1 MQTVPGR
8 AGSVGPDPRC
18 RTVRGGVARLLG
30 QAPPG
35 ETGGAPVGC
44 GMNSVSLLTPATTP
58 ATTAVVRPAATPVL
72 PISLLGVP
80 FDPLTLAGAVDRIDE
95 MIETW
100 KPHRVVTANVDFLVQ
115 ALRDVELRRILADA
129 DLVLCDGKPLV
140 WASRW
145 LGNALPGRVAGADL
159 VPLLLQRAA
168 VKGWKI
174 FLLGAAPGVAEE
186 AARRIARQ
194 YPTLPE
200 ISFFSPPF
208 KPLEEMDH
216 DEIKARI
223 REVQPELLLV
233 SFGCPK
239 QEKWISMHYRELGVP
254 VAIGVGATLDFLA
267 GRVRRAPRW
276 MQRSGAEWLF
286 RMAQE
291 PRRLFGRYAGD
302 IRHFFPALVAQRR
315 HLPPSGETSASDYA
329 PLEEATT
336 YGLRV
341 RASEQFD
348 RRALQE
354 KADFWQRAL
363 EQRGHCLVDLAEV
376 RVIDSTGLA
385 FLSCWQKRLA
395 KRSRNLVLFRPSP
408 VVRGKLAWCG
418 LADQFIM
425 TDGTPPRPARRA
437 TP

>member
-1 MQTVPGR
+1 
-8 AGSVGPDPRC
+8 
-18 RTVRGGVARLLG
+18 
-30 QAPPG
+30 
-35 ETGGAPVGC
+35 
-44 GMNSVSLLTPATTP
+44 MNSVSLCTPA
-58 ATTAVVRPAATPVL
+58 APAAAARGSAPGL

-95 MIETW
+95 MVDTW
-100 KPHRVVTANVDFLVQ
+100 RPHHVVTANVDFLVQ
-115 ALRDVELRRILADA
+115 ALRDPELRRILADA

-168 VKGWKI
+168 VKGWKV
-174 FLLGAAPGVAEE
+174 FLLGAGAGVAEE
-186 AARRIARQ
+186 AARRAALQ
-194 YPTLPE
+194 YPTLPP
-200 ISFFSPPF
+200 ISFYSPPF
-208 KPLEEMDH
+208 RPLEKMNH
-216 DEIKARI
+216 AEIVARI

-239 QEKWISMHYRELGVP
+239 QEKWIAMHYRELGVP

-276 MQRSGAEWLF
+276 MQQSGGEWLF
-286 RMAQE
+286 RVAQE
-291 PRRLFGRYAGD
+291 PRRLFRRYADD
-302 IRHFFPALVAQRR
+302 IRHFFPALLAQRR
-315 HLPPSGETSASDYA
+315 CLPPSTGAASPDYDPLGETTD
-329 PLEEATT
+329 

-363 EQRGHCLVDLAEV
+363 QQRGHCLVDLGEV

-385 FLSCWQKRLA
+385 FLACWQKRLA

-408 VVRGKLAWCG
+408 EVREKLLRSG
-418 LADQFIM
+418 LAERFIV
-425 TDGTPPRPARRA
+425 TDGTPPKPERA
-437 TP
+437 AP

>member
-1 MQTVPGR
+1 
-8 AGSVGPDPRC
+8 
-18 RTVRGGVARLLG
+18 
-30 QAPPG
+30 
-35 ETGGAPVGC
+35 
-44 GMNSVSLLTPATTP
+44 MNSAPLCP
-58 ATTAVVRPAATPVL
+58 PAAPTAAAGNSSSAAPVL
-72 PISLLGVP
+72 PISLLGVS

-100 KPHRVVTANVDFLVQ
+100 KPHHVVTANVDFLVQ
-115 ALRDVELRRILADA
+115 ALRDAELRRILTDA

-186 AARRIARQ
+186 AARRAALL

-200 ISFFSPPF
+200 IACYSPPF
-208 KPLEEMDH
+208 APLEEMDH
-216 DEIKARI
+216 RDIVARI
-223 REVQPELLLV
+223 RAVQPELLLV

-254 VAIGVGATLDFLA
+254 VTIGVGATLDFLA
-267 GRVRRAPRW
+267 GRMRRAPRW
-276 MQRSGAEWLF
+276 MQRSGGEWLF
-286 RMAQE
+286 RVAQE
-291 PRRLFGRYAGD
+291 PRRLFRRYAGD
-302 IRHFFPALVAQRR
+302 IRHFFPALLEQRR
-315 HLPPSGETSASDYA
+315 HLPPNDDTEPSGYA
-329 PLEEATT
+329 PLGETT
-336 YGLRV
+336 PYGLRV

-363 EQRGHCLVDLAEV
+363 DQRGHCLIDLGEV

-385 FLSCWQKRLA
+385 FLTCWQKRLA

-408 VVRGKLAWCG
+408 VVRGKLAGAG
-418 LADQFIM
+418 LAEQFIM
-425 TDGTPPRPARRA
+425 TDGTPPQPARSRS
-437 TP
+437 